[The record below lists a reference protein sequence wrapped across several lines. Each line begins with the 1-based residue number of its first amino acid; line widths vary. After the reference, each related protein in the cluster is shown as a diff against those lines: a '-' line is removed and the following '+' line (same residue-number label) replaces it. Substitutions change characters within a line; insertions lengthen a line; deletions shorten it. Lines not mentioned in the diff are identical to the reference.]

1 MRFLWHRISSSP
13 FLKGVLAI
21 GGGTALAQALGVAV
35 TPILTRLYDP
45 TAMALWGLF
54 VSFISVASVAVT
66 LRYEVAVVA
75 AKKREEAGALVLGA
89 LALSLVLSLVGGIA
103 FEILRRNNW
112 LGYGLFPEWAPWL
125 AILALVGTNWG
136 LILRYWATREGLFS
150 LVGKFTIWQAL
161 GRALGQLSLALLGGS
176 GLVLGET
183 LGRWWGL
190 AALWRSWSARDSK
203 LWNPAVLW
211 QYRTYPLVQFPSSLL
226 DTLALMALVPV
237 FTAAYGAQIGGTL
250 ALAERLVNFPLTLI
264 GGAVADVFYSRAAT
278 LLRDKPA
285 SLPLLFWGTARYL
298 LLLAVG
304 LALLIGVTLPPMVTW
319 LFGASWSPVE
329 HMIQIMIP
337 WMGVRLI
344 VTPLSRLV
352 FLSRWSWV
360 KLIYDMTSAVVVTLP
375 LWGPLEEAYQALQ
388 IISLLQ
394 TILYVLYFGLLTFI
408 LFKLASLASSG
419 GRQ

>member
-54 VSFISVASVAVT
+54 VSFVSVASVAVT

-75 AKKREEAGALVLGA
+75 AEKREEAGALVLGA
-89 LALSLVLSLVGGIA
+89 LARSLVLSLVGGIV

-112 LGYGLFPEWAPWL
+112 LGYGLFPEWASWL
-125 AILALVGTNWG
+125 AVLALVGTNWG

-150 LVGKFTIWQAL
+150 LVGKFAIWQAL

-190 AALWRSWSARDSK
+190 AALWRNWVTRGPK

-237 FTAAYGAQIGGTL
+237 FTAVYGTQIGGGL
-250 ALAERLVNFPLTLI
+250 ALTQRLVNFPLTLI
-264 GGAVADVFYSRAAT
+264 GGAVADVFYSRAAA
-278 LLRDKPA
+278 LLRDQPA
-285 SLPLLFWGTARYL
+285 SLPVLFWGTARYL
-298 LLLAVG
+298 LILAASLGLLVG
-304 LALLIGVTLPPMVTW
+304 LALPPLVTW
-319 LFGASWSPVE
+319 LFGADWGSVE
-329 HMIQIMIP
+329 RMMQAMAL
-337 WMGVRLI
+337 WMSAMLV
-344 VTPLSRLV
+344 VSPLSRLI
-352 FLSRWSWV
+352 FLSRWSWI
-360 KLIYDMTSAVVVTLP
+360 KLIYDLISLVVVALP
-375 LWGPLEEAYQALQ
+375 LWYHLEGAYQALQ
-388 IISLLQ
+388 TVSWLKTLQ
-394 TILYVLYFGLLTFI
+394 LVLYFGLLTFV
-408 LFKLASLASSG
+408 LAKLADTKG
-419 GRQ
+419 EK

>member
-54 VSFISVASVAVT
+54 VSFVSVASVAVT

-89 LALSLVLSLVGGIA
+89 LALSLVLSLVGGIV
-103 FEILRRNNW
+103 FEILRRN
-112 LGYGLFPEWAPWL
+112 
-125 AILALVGTNWG
+125 NWG
-136 LILRYWATREGLFS
+136 LILRYWAAREGLFS
-150 LVGKFTIWQAL
+150 LVGKFAIWQAL

-190 AALWRSWSARDSK
+190 AALWRNWVTRGPK

-237 FTAAYGAQIGGTL
+237 FTAVYGTQIGGGL
-250 ALAERLVNFPLTLI
+250 ALTQRLVNFPLTLI
-264 GGAVADVFYSRAAT
+264 GGAVADVFYSRAAA
-278 LLRDKPA
+278 LLRDQPA
-285 SLPLLFWGTARYL
+285 SLPVLFWGTARYL
-298 LLLAVG
+298 LILAASLGLLVG
-304 LALLIGVTLPPMVTW
+304 LALPPLVTW
-319 LFGASWSPVE
+319 LFGADWGSVE
-329 HMIQIMIP
+329 RMMQAMAL
-337 WMGVRLI
+337 WMSAMLV
-344 VTPLSRLV
+344 VSPLSRLI
-352 FLSRWSWV
+352 FLSRWSWI
-360 KLIYDMTSAVVVTLP
+360 KLIYDLISLVVVALP
-375 LWGPLEEAYQALQ
+375 LWYHLEGAYQALQ
-388 IISLLQ
+388 TVSWLKTLQ
-394 TILYVLYFGLLTFI
+394 LVLYFGLLTFV
-408 LFKLASLASSG
+408 LAKLADTKG
-419 GRQ
+419 EK